1 MDIILETPYYNCSLS
16 FVDVELNDQ
25 DHFECLAIANSGWLS
40 CERPLTFSRNDG
52 KKFVN
57 KIKKINKPFGIVAKL
72 EDTRN
77 NLVIRMES
85 TAPGMVM
92 VSGEFV
98 ERSEF
103 SQKATFG
110 FNIEKAGLNGF
121 LKQMD
126 SLLAQNS

>member
-1 MDIILETPYYNCSLS
+1 MNILLETPYYNCSLS
-16 FVDVELNDQ
+16 FVDVILNDQ

-40 CERPLTFSRNDG
+40 CERPLSFSRNDG

-57 KIKKINKPFGIVAKL
+57 KIKKINKPFQMVAKL
-72 EDTRN
+72 EDTRK

-98 ERSEF
+98 EHSEF

-110 FNIEKAGLNGF
+110 FNIEKAGLNEF
-121 LKQMD
+121 LNQMD

>member
-1 MDIILETPYYNCSLS
+1 MDILLETPYYNCSLV
-16 FVDVELNDQ
+16 FVDVKLNDK

-52 KKFVN
+52 NTFVN
-57 KIKKINKPFGIVAKL
+57 KIKKIKKPFTIVAKL
-72 EDTRN
+72 EDTHK

-85 TAPGMVM
+85 TAPGMIM

-98 ERSEF
+98 EHSEF

-110 FNIEKAGLNGF
+110 FNIEKAGLNEF
-121 LKQMD
+121 LKQME

>member
-1 MDIILETPYYNCSLS
+1 MNILLETPYYNCSLA
-16 FVDVELNDQ
+16 FVDVKLNDQ

-40 CERPLTFSRNDG
+40 CERPLSFSRNNG
-52 KKFVN
+52 KMFVN
-57 KIKKINKPFGIVAKL
+57 KIKKINKPFKMVAKL
-72 EDTRN
+72 EDSRK
-77 NLVIRMES
+77 NLVISMES

-98 ERSEF
+98 EHSEF

-110 FNIEKAGLNGF
+110 FNIEKAGLNEF

-126 SLLAQNS
+126 TLLAQKS